1 MLDLELAGSVAVI
14 TGAASGIGAA
24 CARAFAGQGVAVV
37 LLDRDAAAGLI
48 ITTKLTEEGGEALFL
63 QADVANEAAVAQAMA
78 RALAWK
84 QRIDILVCCAGISGP
99 VGQTVGEIAAA
110 DWARVM
116 AVNLGGIFHC
126 VKHSLAALERS
137 QIGSVVILASDSS
150 FLAYPGMAAYSTAKG
165 GALMLTRAL
174 AVDHQ
179 RLRVNC
185 ICPSV
190 VDTPMSQRDLGL
202 AADAM
207 QAAGFP
213 VIAPAQ
219 LARQVLF
226 LASPVSAPVNGAALV
241 VDFGYMARP
250 SFPQPDFQTSS
261 T

>member
-1 MLDLELAGSVAVI
+1 MLDLELAGSVVVI

-24 CARAFAGQGVAVV
+24 CARAFAGQGAAVV
-37 LLDRDAAAGLI
+37 LLDRDAIAGAALAAGL
-48 ITTKLTEEGGEALFL
+48 TGQGQAALFL
-63 QADVANEAAVAQAMA
+63 AADVTDEAAIASAMA
-78 RALAWK
+78 HALAWR
-84 QRIDILVCCAGISGP
+84 QRIDALVCCAGISGP
-99 VGQTVGEIAAA
+99 VGQTVAEIAAA

-116 AVNLGGIFHC
+116 AVNLGGIFHS
-126 VKHSLAALERS
+126 VKHSIAALERS
-137 QIGSVVILASDSS
+137 PIGTVVILASDSS

-174 AVDHQ
+174 AVDHP

-185 ICPSV
+185 LCPSV
-190 VDTPMSQRDLGL
+190 VDTPMSQRDLGI
-202 AADAM
+202 AEGAM

-219 LARQVLF
+219 LAKQVLF

-250 SFPQPDFQTSS
+250 SFPQPDFQTAPA
-261 T
+261 